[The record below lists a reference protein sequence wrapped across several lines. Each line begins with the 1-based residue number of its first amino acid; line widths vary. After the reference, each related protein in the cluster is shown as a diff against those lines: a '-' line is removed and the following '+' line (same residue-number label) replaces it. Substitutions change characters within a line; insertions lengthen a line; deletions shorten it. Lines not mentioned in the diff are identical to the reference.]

1 MTETLQLKVRS
12 LQERIHE
19 LEAQQEHYTSLEQ
32 QLRMKNAVLN
42 SSISAMVLA
51 SHNDMITYANPAFL
65 RLWGY
70 DTASEVQGRRPEE
83 FMWPPEQLSQGSC
96 SFRDNCNLIREFRA
110 MKKDGTRFE
119 VTMSVALVRNDS
131 GEILCLQAS
140 FLDITRRK
148 QIEQELINAKN
159 EAELANSSKNIF
171 LANMSHELRT
181 PMNGIIGFTS
191 LLKDTELS
199 TEQNEYVGIVHS
211 SAQNLL
217 SIINDILD
225 ISKIES
231 GEMRL
236 EDKPFRLDQ
245 CIQDALAATRLE
257 AKKKNLHL
265 IADIDPSVSIHIS
278 GDAIRLHQV
287 IINLLSNAVKF
298 TEKGEVRISAKTMAL
313 QDDSI
318 ELQCIVSDTGIG
330 IREDILQRILKPFQ
344 QADPSYTRRH
354 GGTGVGLSISK
365 ELCERMGGTLS
376 VSSTVGKGSTFSF
389 SIKARL
395 AHNTAA
401 TSGPNLRKKL
411 HQSPRMNNIL
421 VVEDDH
427 TNQLVVKTILGKLGY
442 LCDIVADGTSALECI
457 RKKPYDIVFMDVQMP
472 TMDGLTTTRKIVEL
486 GLKPRAGYIVG
497 LTARALLEDKR
508 ACLQAGMDDYLRKPV
523 EPADFQ
529 HLFTRLSHRQG

>member
-1 MTETLQLKVRS
+1 MTETLQLKVSR

-32 QLRMKNAVLN
+32 QLRMKNAVLD

-119 VTMSVALVRNDS
+119 VTMSVALVRSDS

-191 LLKDTELS
+191 LLKDTKLN

-231 GEMRL
+231 GEMKL

-278 GDAIRLHQV
+278 GDAIRLHQI

-313 QDDSI
+313 KDDSI

-376 VSSTVGKGSTFSF
+376 VFSTVGKGSTFSF

-411 HQSPRMNNIL
+411 HQTPRMNNIL

-472 TMDGLTTTRKIVEL
+472 TMDGLTTTRKIIEM
-486 GLKPRAGYIVG
+486 GLKPHAGYIVG

-529 HLFTRLSHRQG
+529 HLFTRLSHR